1 MPSGRFITFEGGEG
15 SGKSTQ
21 ARLLADALRARGIDG
36 VLTREPGG
44 SPFAEQV
51 RNLILDPATAP
62 HSPLS
67 EALLFYAA
75 RADHIEKVIRPALVA
90 GRWVISDRFSDST
103 RVYQVEAGG
112 LPLEVFK
119 AFELIV
125 VKLTYP
131 DLTFILDI
139 PAEVGLR
146 RATTRRL
153 AQALSGDD
161 ADAYEKREIDYHMR
175 LARRLSCRRQG
186 RAASLPCARRHGLG
200 RADRRG
206 GDGPG
211 RAPPDAAGPALMARA
226 PAVQEIEA
234 LPEADRLEGF
244 PHPRETRALLGHQ
257 SAEQMLAEAFAG
269 GRMHHAWL
277 LAGRAGIGKAT
288 LAYRLARHVL
298 ARPDERDQSGKSLE
312 VPTAAPPQRGRWRRF
327 RIRACWCCAGLT
339 TPKRSGSS
347 AQSRSMRCAA

>member
-21 ARLLADALRARGIDG
+21 ARLLAEGLRARGIDG

-51 RNLILDPATAP
+51 RNLLLDPATAP

-131 DLTFILDI
+131 DLTFVLDI

-153 AQALSGDD
+153 AQALSGGD
-161 ADAYEKREIDYHMR
+161 ADAYEKREIDYHVR
-175 LARRLSCRRQG
+175 LREGFLAVAKAEPHRCQVLDGTAPEELIAAEVMAQVERRLM
-186 RAASLPCARRHGLG
+186 LPA
-200 RADRRG
+200 
-206 GDGPG
+206 
-211 RAPPDAAGPALMARA
+211 
-226 PAVQEIEA
+226 
-234 LPEADRLEGF
+234 
-244 PHPRETRALLGHQ
+244 
-257 SAEQMLAEAFAG
+257 
-269 GRMHHAWL
+269 
-277 LAGRAGIGKAT
+277 
-288 LAYRLARHVL
+288 
-298 ARPDERDQSGKSLE
+298 
-312 VPTAAPPQRGRWRRF
+312 QR
-327 RIRACWCCAGLT
+327 
-339 TPKRSGSS
+339 
-347 AQSRSMRCAA
+347 

>member
-21 ARLLADALRARGIDG
+21 ARLLAENLRARGIEP

-51 RNLILDPATAP
+51 RSLILDPATAP
-62 HSPLS
+62 HSALS

-112 LPLEVFK
+112 LPLDAFK

-139 PAEVGLR
+139 PAEIGLS

-153 AQALSGDD
+153 AQALSGE
-161 ADAYEKREIDYHMR
+161 DAYEKRELDYHMR
-175 LARRLSCRRQG
+175 LREGFLSIAKSEPHRCHV
-186 RAASLPCARRHGLG
+186 L
-200 RADRRG
+200 
-206 GDGPG
+206 DGT
-211 RAPPDAAGPALMARA
+211 
-226 PAVQEIEA
+226 
-234 LPEADRLEGF
+234 LPEAEIAAQVMAQVERRL
-244 PHPRETRALLGHQ
+244 
-257 SAEQMLAEAFAG
+257 ML
-269 GRMHHAWL
+269 
-277 LAGRAGIGKAT
+277 
-288 LAYRLARHVL
+288 
-298 ARPDERDQSGKSLE
+298 PD
-312 VPTAAPPQRGRWRRF
+312 QR
-327 RIRACWCCAGLT
+327 
-339 TPKRSGSS
+339 
-347 AQSRSMRCAA
+347 